1 MTVLTANQ
9 VNELCVFIENRIKKN
24 GCDHS
29 LKNTFEWAEKNGIN
43 KADLIDI
50 LESNGGFCD
59 CEVTF
64 NLPEDCDLEL
74 EPDNKEADSKNPFK
88 IPLNFQPAEN
98 KIYTKAIFSNSEYG
112 NNNYTKNGELLIP
125 APFGFKPKKR
135 VRKSMHF
142 FNGTESEL
150 PSEIG
155 IVKEIKPTT
164 GKEFAKKIRDLKLG
178 SFAKF
183 SERDAEYY
191 FSRIE
196 KIEIGKPMGTHFMER
211 TGIGGTKIELK
222 IHKVIFRK

>member
-1 MTVLTANQ
+1 MTLLTENQ
-9 VNELCVFIENRIKKN
+9 VTELCLFIENRIEKN

-43 KADLIDI
+43 KADLIDV
-50 LESNGGFCD
+50 LKLNGGFCD

-74 EPDNKEADSKNPFK
+74 ESENKEMDFKNPFK
-88 IPLNFQPAEN
+88 IPLNFQQTEN
-98 KIYTKAIFSNSEYG
+98 KVYTKALFSSSEYDH
-112 NNNYTKNGELLIP
+112 NNYTKNGELLIP

-142 FNGTESEL
+142 FNGTESEM
-150 PSEIG
+150 PTEIG
-155 IVKEIKPTT
+155 IVKEIEPIN
-164 GKEFAKKIRDLKLG
+164 GKEFAKKIRDLKLD
-178 SFAKF
+178 SLSRF

-196 KIEIGKPMGTHFMER
+196 KIDIGKPMGTHFMER
-211 TGIGGTKIELK
+211 TGIGGTKVELK
-222 IHKVIFRK
+222 VHKVIFR